1 LGRAEIPQSGL
12 DALLLLVEVLQEK
25 GDEAIQREIKLETKC
40 SLFLSLRLLA
50 RLVQMSHE
58 AVKAMMCHAMLLLKM
73 LGTARNLIGQQRMD
87 GALFP
92 IMMEAHLVS
101 DRFTLIVERV
111 SCRLIGIV

>member
-1 LGRAEIPQSGL
+1 
-12 DALLLLVEVLQEK
+12 
-25 GDEAIQREIKLETKC
+25 
-40 SLFLSLRLLA
+40 
-50 RLVQMSHE
+50 MSHE

-73 LGTARNLIGQQRMD
+73 LSTARNLIGQQRMD